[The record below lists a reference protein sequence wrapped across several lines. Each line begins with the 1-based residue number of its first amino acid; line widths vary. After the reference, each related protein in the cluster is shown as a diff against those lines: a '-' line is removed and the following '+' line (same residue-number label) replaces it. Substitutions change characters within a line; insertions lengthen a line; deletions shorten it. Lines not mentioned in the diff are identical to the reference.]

1 MSEPTT
7 PVVWLT
13 MISGHA
19 SRIAET
25 TAVATFGSQDGRW
38 PRRGSRRRK
47 WTWTTLAPSSN
58 ARLASRR
65 HLLGRYRRRIDGG
78 VGQHAGQRAGEDSLV
93 HLQASPSATMTN
105 RSSRA
110 CVWPP
115 RAAAAWVM
123 TPSIGE
129 RMEYCNF
136 IASTVASACP
146 RRT

>member
-19 SRIAET
+19 FANSRDDGYRNLRVPGRQVAE
-25 TAVATFGSQDGRW
+25 
-38 PRRGSRRRK
+38 
-47 WTWTTLAPSSN
+47 
-58 ARLASRR
+58 ARLETAKMHMDDTRTLIEGAPRLAR
-65 HLLGRYRRRIDGG
+65 HLLRRYRRRIDGG
-78 VGQHAGQRAGEDSLV
+78 VGQHAGQRAGEDGLV
-93 HLQASPSATMTN
+93 HLQASPSATTTN

-110 CVWPP
+110 FAWPP
-115 RAAAAWVM
+115 CAAAARVM

-129 RMEYCNF
+129 RMEYCIF
-136 IASTVASACP
+136 IASTVARACP